1 MMQYA
6 FLSAFFLAALVIPLA
21 FIGMLWGMF
30 RIASDRND
38 RIFWGGLIVI
48 LALLPVLTDLRIARG
63 EFVDGVLRDVWV
75 PPAILQFLALWGAR
89 GLSYLLLGFSLVMIV
104 KTLLSRHIEKRTGTT
119 LFVAYLAMVVP
130 TFISSA
136 FGSNPVFIHFIFFA
150 PMIFALAYLAQPTSD
165 WLWYVKQFKRVLLFY
180 IALSALMGVIVP
192 TWTTGTA
199 LTLIPGFTFRLH
211 GIFSHSNSLGM
222 AALIYLVLDM
232 ADPARRSIYRRAA
245 WLISFAVLVATQS
258 KTAWV
263 GALLAYGILFVYKL
277 HVYQS
282 ARTNHSAGP
291 AIVGGLLVFSG
302 LIGVLLGF
310 AALGGWF
317 GALDSETYTSL
328 TTLTGRTT
336 LWEIT
341 VNTWRD
347 NPVFGYGPS
356 LWDMEYRLKYAPI
369 QLRYSAG
376 MAHNQFF
383 QSLGESGVLGVLGLL
398 VYVSTLLYFGVR
410 FFSVTRG
417 VSLSLVA
424 VLITRSVSE
433 TPFRNQALDLM
444 FFIHFAVFVLLLS
457 FMAHEKKQHEL
468 RNRT

>member
-6 FLSAFFLAALVIPLA
+6 FLSAYFLAALIIPLA

-30 RIASDRND
+30 RISSERND
-38 RIFWGGLIVI
+38 RIFWGGLIAI
-48 LALLPVLTDLRIARG
+48 LALLPVLTDMRIARG

-104 KTLLSRHIEKRTGTT
+104 KNLLSRHIEKRTGAK

-136 FGSNPVFIHFIFFA
+136 FGSNPVFIHFIFYA
-150 PMIFALAYLAQPTSD
+150 PMLFALAYLAQPTSD

-245 WLISFAVLVATQS
+245 WLISFTVLVATQS
-258 KTAWV
+258 KTAWA
-263 GALLAYGILFVYKL
+263 GALVAYGILFVYKL
-277 HVYQS
+277 HSYQS
-282 ARTNHSAGP
+282 PRMSYLVAP

-302 LIGVLLGF
+302 LIGLLLGF
-310 AALGGWF
+310 SALGGWF

-328 TTLTGRTT
+328 STLTGRTVI
-336 LWEIT
+336 WEIT

-347 NPVFGYGPS
+347 NPIFGYGPS

-369 QLRYSAG
+369 QLRYAAG

-457 FMAHEKKQHEL
+457 FMAHEKKQHVQ